1 MSRILKIAVIVILV
15 SLLVVVYGGCKNAPA
30 PWESM
35 ALSSIVSDPIRVN
48 IPVNATSN
56 ITISAMYSKISAGDI
71 TTGSG
76 GFKVVTSGVTFKS
89 SNETIVTVNR
99 SGLARGISVGSANI
113 SVSYTE
119 GNITKTTSIP
129 VAIIAP
135 PGT

>member
-1 MSRILKIAVIVILV
+1 MSRILKIAAIVTLI
-15 SLLVVVYGGCKNAPA
+15 SLLVVVSVGCKKAPA
-30 PWESM
+30 LWESM

-76 GFKVVTSGVTFKS
+76 GFKVVTNNITFKS
-89 SNETIVTVNR
+89 SNESIVTVNR
-99 SGLARGISVGSANI
+99 GLALGKTAGAASIN
-113 SVSYTE
+113 VSYTE
-119 GNITKTTSIP
+119 GNITKTTVIP
-129 VAIIAP
+129 VNITAP